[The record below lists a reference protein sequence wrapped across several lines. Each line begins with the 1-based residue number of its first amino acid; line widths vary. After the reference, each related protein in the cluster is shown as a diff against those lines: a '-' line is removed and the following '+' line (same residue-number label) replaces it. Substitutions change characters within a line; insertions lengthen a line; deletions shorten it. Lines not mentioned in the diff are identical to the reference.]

1 MAAAMSTRPPFAP
14 GPVTLSGRHVRLE
27 PLGLHHAPDLLEAGR
42 DESIWTYLSGS
53 AFRDLAHTEAWIA
66 GVLPEVEA
74 GRQVAFATIDLARG
88 RAVGSTRYL
97 DIRPADRG
105 IEIGSTWLGV
115 SAQRTAVNTESKFLL
130 LRHAFE
136 TLGAVRV
143 QLKTDAR
150 NVRSQ
155 NAIAR
160 LGAVRE
166 GVLRRHMTVRDGHVR
181 DSVYFSVIE
190 EEWPS
195 VKAALLARLAR

>member
-1 MAAAMSTRPPFAP
+1 MSTRPPFAP
-14 GPVTLSGRHVRLE
+14 GPVTLEGRHVRLE
-27 PLGLHHAPDLLEAGR
+27 PLGLHHAPDLREAGS
-42 DESIWTYLSGS
+42 DPSIWSYLSGT

-74 GRQVAFATIDLARG
+74 GRQVAFATVDLPTG

-115 SAQRTAVNTESKFLL
+115 AAQRTAVNTESKFLL

-160 LGAVRE
+160 IGAVRE
-166 GVLRRHMTVRDGHVR
+166 GVLRRHMVVRDGYVR
-181 DSVYFSVIE
+181 DSVYFSIVD